1 MGESAAET
9 VREIEATRARLE
21 TDLREL
27 EDRLP
32 APAVWA
38 KRVVGVAVGGG
49 ISGAVFWFGVRRVRK
64 RRKEKAAAEAA
75 RAAQAVVNLI
85 PDRWSEALE
94 RAAEEGRWKG
104 WVAGAGGVWLLLRL
118 AELRQLRRMNRM
130 LVATGHP
137 TPHLT

>member
-9 VREIEATRARLE
+9 VREIEATRTRLE

-64 RRKEKAAAEAA
+64 RRREKAAAEAA

-85 PDRWSEALE
+85 PERWSEALE
-94 RAAEEGRWKG
+94 RAAEEGQWKG
-104 WVAGAGGVWLLLRL
+104 WLAGAGGVWLLLRL

-137 TPHLT
+137 APHLT

>member
-9 VREIEATRARLE
+9 VREIEATRTRLE

-49 ISGAVFWFGVRRVRK
+49 VGGAAFWFGVRRIRK

-85 PDRWSEALE
+85 PERWSEALE
-94 RAAEEGRWKG
+94 RAAAEGAWKG
-104 WVAGAGGVWLLLRL
+104 WLAGAGGVWLLLRL
-118 AELRQLRRMNRM
+118 AELRQLRRMNRV
-130 LVATGHP
+130 LVATGRP
-137 TPHLT
+137 TTHLT

>member
-1 MGESAAET
+1 MGKSAAET
-9 VREIEATRARLE
+9 VREIEATRTRLE

-49 ISGAVFWFGVRRVRK
+49 VGGAMLWFGVRRIRK
-64 RRKEKAAAEAA
+64 RRKEKAAVEAA

-85 PDRWSEALE
+85 PERWTEALE
-94 RAAEEGRWKG
+94 RAAAEGEWKG
-104 WVAGAGGVWLLLRL
+104 WLAGAGGVWLLLRL